1 MVRAL
6 LEEWEDIKRENLNV
20 CQFPEDKFSLKKGDI
35 PQIVYKEEDD
45 KKPDAQTSS

>member
-6 LEEWEDIKRENLNV
+6 LEEWEDIKRENLRV
-20 CQFPEDKFSLKKGDI
+20 CQFPEDEFGLEEGDI
-35 PQIVYKEEDD
+35 PQITFKKKDD